1 MSDAPRCVGCHHHPH
16 PGRPCRVQRV
26 SGAASAAGRALYGPD
41 PATGKPVLVGYD
53 HGGRTVTPCN
63 CDTYTPNNIN
73 GATHE

>member
-1 MSDAPRCVGCHHHPH
+1 
-16 PGRPCRVQRV
+16 VQRV